1 MALEWSDW
9 SSDTGVAALRS
20 VGAASPTAGLD
31 ARERHKLAERER
43 RKSMR
48 ELFLSL
54 HTLLPHS
61 NTVRKEQSA
70 ILDEIIKYI
79 PLAAARLR
87 ALQSRRD
94 ASSGQSPSTA
104 TKDGAAAE
112 IASSSSTVTDAGLDT
127 FGQSPPPATKATTT
141 ELASSSSKVVATGSA
156 RDYSILAASEPSASV
171 SIRVRE
177 DRVNVSLTGTKGNA
191 QRQLPSV
198 VLDELHQHKLEL
210 VKSTLCRDGSKVIHH
225 TESSHC
231 DGLER
236 SRVLLKSRLQDLA
249 CKLQKLTKTSSTI
262 KRSFDLID

>member
-9 SSDTGVAALRS
+9 SSDTGVAALQS

-48 ELFLSL
+48 ELFISL
-54 HTLLPHS
+54 HALLPHS

-94 ASSGQSPSTA
+94 ASSGQSPSAA
-104 TKDGAAAE
+104 TKAGAAAE
-112 IASSSSTVTDAGLDT
+112 IVSSSSTVTDAGSRNSGDC
-127 FGQSPPPATKATTT
+127 SIR
-141 ELASSSSKVVATGSA
+141 VAP
-156 RDYSILAASEPSASV
+156 EPSSSV
-171 SIRVRE
+171 SIRVRG
-177 DRVNVSLTGTKGNA
+177 DRVNVSLTDTKVTTQSLLLSA
-191 QRQLPSV
+191 
-198 VLDELHQHKLEL
+198 VLDELEGHNLEL
-210 VKSTLCRDGSKVIHH
+210 VRSTHCRDGSKVIHH
-225 TESSHC
+225 SESKIC

-236 SRVLLKSRLQDLA
+236 SPVLLKSRLQELA
-249 CKLQKLTKTSSTI
+249 CRLHKLRKTSSTL
-262 KRSFDLID
+262 KRSFDQIG